1 MARLIALHKPYG
13 VLSQFTDSR
22 GRATLRD
29 FIKCKG
35 VYPAGRLDQDSEG
48 LLLLTDDGAMQ
59 ARIADPRH
67 KLEKVY
73 IVQVEGSPGA
83 LVRQQLLEGV
93 QLSDGHAQ
101 AVSARSIDQPELV
114 QPREPPIAPH
124 RAARSSWYTV
134 TLTSGR
140 NRQVR
145 RMMAAV
151 GHPVLRLIRIQ
162 IGPWRLDGLSA
173 GESRTH
179 TVHLPKSEPQAF
191 QRPDRS

>member
-1 MARLIALHKPYG
+1 MARLITLHKPYG
-13 VLSQFTDSR
+13 VLSQFTDSQS
-22 GRATLRD
+22 RATLRE
-29 FIKCKG
+29 FIATKG

-73 IVQVEGSPGA
+73 IVQVEGAPDGFA
-83 LVRQQLLEGV
+83 CQQLLEGV
-93 QLSDGHAQ
+93 RLSDGLAR
-101 AVSARSIDQPELV
+101 ATSAGAIDQPDWV
-114 QPREPPIAPH
+114 QPRNPPLAAH
-124 RAARSSWYTV
+124 RVATSSWFTV

-151 GHPVLRLIRIQ
+151 GHPVLRLIRTQ
-162 IGPWRLDGLSA
+162 IGPWRLDGLAA

-179 TVHLPKSEPQAF
+179 IVHLPKTA
-191 QRPDRS
+191 R